1 MKIIKKLSSL
11 LVLTTFLVAT
21 ESSAQSKK
29 FDGFSVAVGASTVGT
44 RNGLSVTDTS
54 ANVNASL
61 DLGKTDATFT
71 GEVGYT
77 WPLQNSFAVE
87 LGLNADQNNTIN
99 AGRFAEGGVSVNF
112 TAGSH
117 YSIYIKPMYKIN
129 DSSSLFF
136 KLGSHSVKGKTTIK
150 EGTVNASAEGTYT
163 GTGYGAGIKS
173 YLNNNVF
180 IQAELTITDYN
191 KKTFV
196 SGDTTTTYQP
206 NSTAGTILIGYQF

>member
-1 MKIIKKLSSL
+1 MKKNLSSL
-11 LVLTTFLVAT
+11 LILTALFVTADAN
-21 ESSAQSKK
+21 AQSKK
-29 FDGFSVAVGASTVGT
+29 FEGFSVAVGATTVGT

-61 DLGKTDATFT
+61 DLGKTDSTLTA
-71 GEVGYT
+71 EVGYT
-77 WPLQNSFAVE
+77 MPLNNNFAVE
-87 LGLNADQNNTIN
+87 LGLNADQNNSIN
-99 AGRFAEGGVSVNF
+99 AGRFSEGGVAVNF

-136 KLGSHSVKGKTTIK
+136 KLGSHSVKGKTSIK
-150 EGTVNASAEGTYT
+150 EGAVSDSAEGTYT
-163 GTGYGAGIKS
+163 GTGYGGGIKS

-191 KKTFV
+191 RKTFV
-196 SGDTTTTYQP
+196 SGDTTTSYQP
-206 NSTAGTILIGYQF
+206 NSTAGTILVGYQF

>member
-1 MKIIKKLSSL
+1 MKKNLSSL
-11 LVLTTFLVAT
+11 LILTALFVTADAN
-21 ESSAQSKK
+21 AQSKK
-29 FDGFSVAVGASTVGT
+29 FEGFSVAVGATTVGT

-61 DLGKTDATFT
+61 DLGKTDNTLT

-77 WPLQNSFAVE
+77 MPLNNNFAVE
-87 LGLNADQNNTIN
+87 LGLNADQNNSIN
-99 AGRFAEGGVSVNF
+99 AGRFSEGGVAVNF

-136 KLGSHSVKGKTTIK
+136 KLGSHSVKGKTSIK
-150 EGTVNASAEGTYT
+150 EGAVSASAEGTYT
-163 GTGYGAGIKS
+163 GTGYGGGIKS

-191 KKTFV
+191 RKTFV
-196 SGDTTTTYQP
+196 SGDTTTSYQP
-206 NSTAGTILIGYQF
+206 NSTAGTILVGYQF

>member
-1 MKIIKKLSSL
+1 MKKNLSSL
-11 LVLTTFLVAT
+11 LILTALFVTADAN
-21 ESSAQSKK
+21 AQSKK
-29 FDGFSVAVGASTVGT
+29 FEGFSVAVGATTVGT

-61 DLGKTDATFT
+61 DLGKTDNTLT

-77 WPLQNSFAVE
+77 MPLNNNFAVE
-87 LGLNADQNNTIN
+87 LGLNVDQNNSIN
-99 AGRFAEGGVSVNF
+99 AGRFSEGGVAVNF

-136 KLGSHSVKGKTTIK
+136 KLGSHSVKGKTSIK
-150 EGTVNASAEGTYT
+150 EGAVSDSAEGTYT
-163 GTGYGAGIKS
+163 GTGYGGGIKS

-191 KKTFV
+191 RKTFV
-196 SGDTTTTYQP
+196 SGDTTTSYQP
-206 NSTAGTILIGYQF
+206 NSTAGTILVGYQF